1 MKQVKRGEIW
11 LVDLGMARKV
21 RPVLVLSIG
30 YEDHEKAIVTYVVRT
45 TSVRGT
51 RFEVEHRARNFKPGV
66 FDGQS
71 ISTDD
76 VSYFI
81 RRLAAAQDEVLTK
94 VEQSVRLWLS
104 L

>member
-1 MKQVKRGEIW
+1 MKHVKRGEIW

-21 RPVLVLSIG
+21 RPVLALSIG

-45 TSVRGT
+45 TSVRGS
-51 RFEVEHRARNFKPGV
+51 RFEVEHRARNFKPGA

-81 RRLAAAQDEVLTK
+81 RRLAIAPDEVLIK
-94 VEQSVRLWLS
+94 VENTVRHWLA